1 MTSWKVSGLRRVMH
15 IVKVWLLFEACGI
28 FLVSNRNHQAWNV
41 WCLCLMISKDLITSR
56 TSITD
61 KLKWDFRAYVV
72 CKICKKWQVSPAICL
87 SLLMFLS
94 SIGLL
99 FFINQRISFK
109 SLQSITW
116 LKSWSLIL
124 HNYMQSL
131 YGAFIKA
138 GNHEGATFQKF
149 NLLHPYFS
157 MHLLHTVLY
166 TFPKELPRR
175 ICLTIKTSWP
185 ICLIQGW
192 YSKEKWDS
200 SHSSGLKG

>member
-1 MTSWKVSGLRRVMH
+1 MASLACNMSVSINVSFFN
-15 IVKVWLLFEACGI
+15 WTALLY
-28 FLVSNRNHQAWNV
+28 QP
-41 WCLCLMISKDLITSR
+41 KDFIQELAIYYLIE
-56 TSITD
+56 
-61 KLKWDFRAYVV
+61 KLKFNT
-72 CKICKKWQVSPAICL
+72 I
-87 SLLMFLS
+87 
-94 SIGLL
+94 
-99 FFINQRISFK
+99 
-109 SLQSITW
+109 
-116 LKSWSLIL
+116 

-157 MHLLHTVLY
+157 IHLLHTVLY